1 MKLALDR
8 HAHNEVA
15 IEEGEIEGAGER
27 DECVHRLTVV
37 LILAPNLP
45 ASVIEVALQG
55 RLCLEHRGEQTAT
68 HMNEGEEEGV
78 LPRHT
83 VQNVFTG
90 KLEGN

>member
-27 DECVHRLTVV
+27 DEGVYRLKVV

-55 RLCLEHRGEQTAT
+55 RLG
-68 HMNEGEEEGV
+68 
-78 LPRHT
+78 
-83 VQNVFTG
+83 
-90 KLEGN
+90 LEGDRLSDSLSSGESKQPHI